1 MPIEQ
6 VETRDKVELVF
17 PNRYNVLLL
26 NDAYTPMD
34 FVIQLLVEVF
44 NRSLDE
50 ATAIT
55 MKVHDE
61 GQGIAGTYSH
71 EVAEQ
76 KQTESSMIS
85 RHNGHPLKIVL
96 EKLE

>member
-26 NDAYTPMD
+26 NDDYTPMD

-44 NRSLDE
+44 NRTLDE

-55 MKVHDE
+55 MKIHEE
-61 GQGIAGTYSH
+61 GQGVAGTYSH
-71 EVAEQ
+71 EGTDCRKKGAN
-76 KQTESSMIS
+76 K
-85 RHNGHPLKIVL
+85 
-96 EKLE
+96 

>member
-26 NDAYTPMD
+26 NDDYTPMD

-44 NRSLDE
+44 NRTLDE

-55 MKVHDE
+55 MKVHEE

-76 KQTESSMIS
+76 KQNE
-85 RHNGHPLKIVL
+85 
-96 EKLE
+96 